1 MNQKR
6 LADAQQQYD
15 EAERHLLKLTAG
27 SYTVVPSVLQ
37 ISAAHWDLHEAA
49 EQLIK
54 VYSECL
60 QALID
65 DAANKTPGV

>member
-6 LADAQQQYD
+6 LADAQQHYA
-15 EAERHLLKLTAG
+15 EAERQLLSLTAG
-27 SYTVVPSVLQ
+27 SYTIVPTALQ
-37 ISAAHWDLHEAA
+37 LAKAHWDLHEAA